1 MEIESVVKDDT
12 PVVSADV
19 RTACPPEENRNT
31 CSESQAQLSI
41 CVVCCSSDSLPV
53 DVVQQLTSTFSS
65 CAAASGVVLSE
76 GHNGTPGLRIV
87 NVPPGTK
94 LSKIRHL
101 VDLVEADLIC
111 ICDPDLKIDPPSC
124 LQVLAAAQA
133 EQQRG
138 NEVIAFGMIEG
149 FDDGSLLSGVI
160 AVDKWLSHRVLRD
173 TLWKLRIGITIPGQF
188 LIASTR
194 IFHRLHPEVDS
205 YLDDLYLGWI
215 ARTSGVRVLRIPVV
229 VATEEPRTGWGS
241 LLSQRLRWM
250 KGLARLFWHL
260 AGHPSACLLLGMH
273 YLAYHGLPMLGALGV
288 AFLAFVSPLAAF
300 LAFSLLTVAFAR
312 SSRLPTLSIIA
323 FLIVF
328 PVLHVLA
335 SMLWWVPSRRSYLVR
350 R

>member
-1 MEIESVVKDDT
+1 MEIEVVKEDT
-12 PVVSADV
+12 PVESTADK
-19 RTACPPEENRNT
+19 RTACPPGDSNT
-31 CSESQAQLSI
+31 CSDSQAQLSI
-41 CVVCCSSDSLPV
+41 CVVCCSSDSLPL
-53 DVVQQLTSTFSS
+53 DVVQQLTSAFSS
-65 CAAASGVVLSE
+65 CITASGVVLSE
-76 GHNGTPGLRIV
+76 GHNGPPGLRIV
-87 NVPPGTK
+87 NVPHGTK
-94 LSKIRHL
+94 LSKIRYL

-138 NEVIAFGMIEG
+138 NEVIAFGVIEG
-149 FDDGSLLSGVI
+149 FDDGSLLSGVVS
-160 AVDKWLSHRVLRD
+160 VDKWLSHRVLRH
-173 TLWKLRIGITIPGQF
+173 TLWKLGIGITIPGQF
-188 LIASTR
+188 LIASTS
-194 IFHRLHPEVDS
+194 IFHRLHPDVDS

-215 ARTSGVRVLRIPVV
+215 ARTSGVRILRIPVV
-229 VATEEPRTGWGS
+229 VAQEDPRTGWGS

-260 AGHPSACLLLGMH
+260 AGHPSAFLLLGMH
-273 YLAYHGLPMLGALGV
+273 YLAYHGLPMLAALGV
-288 AFLAFVSPLAAF
+288 AFLTFVSPLAAF

-335 SMLWWVPSRRSYLVR
+335 SMLWWVPSRRSYLLR